1 MNSPEIID
9 ISKPINIEEI
19 KLSHND
25 LPSSNFGPGIELLMN
40 DSKKSS
46 NNNIELSDL
55 NDLENELN
63 NLTKDKDEPFKLYEP
78 TSINFS
84 KPEILKE
91 DDDFVKPAL
100 HTTFNV
106 PEKEDKWSYWKGEEE
121 NVPKSYRTSFNE
133 DKEEPSMSATE
144 TLREKFKLLNKFE
157 ELRKKGVEV
166 SKHYSLES
174 SLEEMKSEYETIISE
189 KERTNS
195 IKFQGKMLMAI
206 ITGVEFLNNRFDP
219 FDLKLDGWAEQLNE
233 NIEDYDDIFSEL
245 HEKYKSKARMAPEL
259 KLLFQLAGSGI
270 MLHMTNTMF
279 KSAIPG
285 MDDIMRQNP
294 ELMQKFTAAAMDS
307 VSSSNPGF
315 SNFMGNILPSKQQS
329 RKPDPPRRQEPPRT
343 ESRPQQRQEMKG
355 PSDLGDILSGL
366 KSKTIDLKTSA
377 NDYEDSGSVVSLSE
391 LHEMKD
397 GLTPS
402 PRKVKKRNKSDR
414 SDRNVMNINLDM

>member
-1 MNSPEIID
+1 MNYPEIID

-19 KLSHND
+19 KLSQND

-40 DSKKSS
+40 DSKKNSG
-46 NNNIELSDL
+46 NNIELSDL
-55 NDLENELN
+55 NDLEDELN
-63 NLTKDKDEPFKLYEP
+63 NLTKEKDTTPFKLFEP
-78 TSINFS
+78 TTINFS
-84 KPEILKE
+84 KPEVIKE
-91 DDDFVKPAL
+91 EDDFVKPSL

-106 PEKEDKWSYWKGEEE
+106 PEKEDKWSYFKGEEE
-121 NVPKSYRTSFNE
+121 NIPKSYRTSFNE
-133 DKEEPSMSATE
+133 DKEEPSMSASE

-157 ELRKKGVEV
+157 ELRKKGVEI

-174 SLEEMKSEYETIISE
+174 SLEEMKSEYECIVSE
-189 KERTNS
+189 KERSNS

-245 HEKYKSKARMAPEL
+245 HEKYKSKAKMAPEL

-294 ELMQKFTAAAMDS
+294 ALMQQFTQAAM
-307 VSSSNPGF
+307 SSMGASNPGF
-315 SNFMGNILPSKQQS
+315 AGFMNSAIPSKQPTQ
-329 RKPDPPRRQEPPRT
+329 PPKRSEPPRT
-343 ESRPQQRQEMKG
+343 ERPQEKRPDMKG
-355 PSDLGDILSGL
+355 PSDLADILGGL
-366 KSKTIDLKTSA
+366 KSKTINL
-377 NDYEDSGSVVSLSE
+377 NEPEDHNSVVSLSE
-391 LHEMKD
+391 LREMKE
-397 GLTPS
+397 GLT
-402 PRKVKKRNKSDR
+402 PRKVKKRNKSDK
-414 SDRNVMNINLDM
+414 SDKNVMNINLDM

>member
-1 MNSPEIID
+1 MIGPEVID

-19 KLSHND
+19 RLSHNE

-40 DSKKSS
+40 ENKKSS
-46 NNNIELSDL
+46 GQNIELTDL
-55 NDLENELN
+55 NELEDELN
-63 NLTKDKDEPFKLYEP
+63 NLSNVNEKETFKLFEP
-78 TSINFS
+78 TTINFS
-84 KPEILKE
+84 KPEISKSD
-91 DDDFVKPAL
+91 DDDFVKPSL

-133 DKEEPSMSATE
+133 DKEEPSMSASE

-157 ELRKKGVEV
+157 ELRKKGVEI

-174 SLEEMKSEYETIISE
+174 SLEEMKSEYECIISE
-189 KERTNS
+189 KERSNS

-245 HEKYKSKARMAPEL
+245 HEKYKSKAKMAPEL

-294 ELMQKFTAAAMDS
+294 ALMQQFTQAAM
-307 VSSSNPGF
+307 SSMGASNPNFAGF
-315 SNFMGNILPSKQQS
+315 MNEAMASKQHS

-343 ESRPQQRQEMKG
+343 ERPQEKRPDMKG
-355 PSDLGDILSGL
+355 PSDLADILGGL
-366 KSKTIDLKTSA
+366 KSKTINLNEPD
-377 NDYEDSGSVVSLSE
+377 DVGSTVSLSE
-391 LHEMKD
+391 LKEMKE
-397 GLTPS
+397 GLA

>member
-40 DSKKSS
+40 DSKKTS

-55 NDLENELN
+55 NDLEDELN
-63 NLTKDKDEPFKLYEP
+63 NLTKEKEPFKLFEP
-78 TSINFS
+78 TTINFS

-91 DDDFVKPAL
+91 EDDFVKPAL

-121 NVPKSYRTSFNE
+121 NIPKSYRTSFNE
-133 DKEEPSMSATE
+133 DREEPSMNASE

-157 ELRKKGVEV
+157 ELRKKGVEI

-174 SLEEMKSEYETIISE
+174 SLEEMKSEYDCIIAE
-189 KERTNS
+189 KERSNS

-245 HEKYKSKARMAPEL
+245 HEKYKSKAKMAPEL

-279 KSAIPG
+279 KTAIPG

-294 ELMQKFTAAAMDS
+294 ALMQQFMTSAMQTMGA
-307 VSSSNPGF
+307 SNPGF
-315 SNFMGNILPSKQQS
+315 TGFMNNAIPSKPQS
-329 RKPDPPRRQEPPRT
+329 QPPKHSEPPRT
-343 ESRPQQRQEMKG
+343 ERPQEKRPDMKG
-355 PSDLGDILSGL
+355 PSDLSDILSGL
-366 KSKTIDLKTSA
+366 KSKTINLNEHD
-377 NDYEDSGSVVSLSE
+377 DVGSTVSLSE
-391 LHEMKD
+391 LREMKE
-397 GLTPS
+397 GLT

-414 SDRNVMNINLDM
+414 SDKNVMNINLDM

>member
-46 NNNIELSDL
+46 NHNIELSDL
-55 NDLENELN
+55 NDLEDELN
-63 NLTKDKDEPFKLYEP
+63 NLTKEKEPFKLFEP
-78 TSINFS
+78 TTIQFS
-84 KPEILKE
+84 KPEIIKE

-106 PEKEDKWSYWKGEEE
+106 PEKEDNKWNYWKGEEE
-121 NVPKSYRTSFNE
+121 NVPKSYRTAFNE
-133 DKEEPSMSATE
+133 DKEEPSMSASE

-157 ELRKKGVEV
+157 ELRKKGVEI
-166 SKHYSLES
+166 SKHYSLDS
-174 SLEEMKSEYETIISE
+174 SLEEMKSEYESIVSE
-189 KERTNS
+189 KERSNS
-195 IKFQGKMLMAI
+195 VKFQGKMLMAI
-206 ITGVEFLNNRFDP
+206 ITGVEFLNNKFDP
-219 FDLKLDGWAEQLNE
+219 FDLKLDGWAEQVNE
-233 NIEDYDDIFSEL
+233 NIDDYDDIFSEL
-245 HEKYKSKARMAPEL
+245 HEKYKSKAKMAPEL

-270 MLHMTNTMF
+270 MLHMTNSMF

-294 ELMQKFTAAAMDS
+294 ALMQQFMTSAMQTMGA
-307 VSSSNPGF
+307 SNPGF
-315 SNFMGNILPSKQQS
+315 TGFMNETMSSKQQS
-329 RKPDPPRRQEPPRT
+329 RNPDPPRRSEPPRS
-343 ESRPQQRQEMKG
+343 ERPQEKRPDMKG
-355 PSDLGDILSGL
+355 PSDLSDILNGL
-366 KSKTIDLKTSA
+366 KSKTINL
-377 NDYEDSGSVVSLSE
+377 NEPEDHNSVVSLSE
-391 LHEMKD
+391 LREMKE

-414 SDRNVMNINLDM
+414 SDRNVMNINLDI

>member
-19 KLSHND
+19 RLSND

-40 DSKKSS
+40 DNKKSS
-46 NNNIELSDL
+46 GNNIELSDL
-55 NDLENELN
+55 NDLEDELN
-63 NLTKDKDEPFKLYEP
+63 NLTKDKEPFKLFEP
-78 TSINFS
+78 TTINFS
-84 KPEILKE
+84 KPEISKHD

-106 PEKEDKWSYWKGEEE
+106 PEKEDRWSYFKGEEE

-133 DKEEPSMSATE
+133 DREEPTMNASE
-144 TLREKFKLLNKFE
+144 TLQKKFKLLNKFD
-157 ELRKKGVEV
+157 ELRKKGVEI
-166 SKHYSLES
+166 SKHYTLES
-174 SLEEMKSEYETIISE
+174 SLEEMQTEYDCIIAE
-189 KERTNS
+189 KEKSNS
-195 IKFQGKMLMAI
+195 VKFQGKMLMAV
-206 ITGVEFLNNRFDP
+206 ITGVEFLNNKFDP

-245 HEKYKSKARMAPEL
+245 HEKYKSKAKMAPEL

-294 ELMQKFTAAAMDS
+294 ALMQQFMKSAMDTMGA
-307 VSSSNPGF
+307 SNPGF
-315 SNFMGNILPSKQQS
+315 AGFMNEAIPSKQQS

-343 ESRPQQRQEMKG
+343 ERPQEKRADMKG
-355 PSDLGDILSGL
+355 PSDLADILGGL
-366 KSKTIDLKTSA
+366 KSKTINLNEQD
-377 NDYEDSGSVVSLSE
+377 DVGSTVSLSE
-391 LHEMKD
+391 LKDMKES
-397 GLTPS
+397 LTP
-402 PRKVKKRNKSDR
+402 RRVKKRNKSDK
-414 SDRNVMNINLDM
+414 NIMNINLDM

>member
-40 DSKKSS
+40 DSKKTS

-55 NDLENELN
+55 NDLEDELN
-63 NLTKDKDEPFKLYEP
+63 NLTKEKEPFKLFEP
-78 TSINFS
+78 TTINFS

-91 DDDFVKPAL
+91 EDEFVKPSL
-100 HTTFNV
+100 HTSFNV

-157 ELRKKGVEV
+157 ELRKKGVEI

-174 SLEEMKSEYETIISE
+174 SLEEMKSEYDCIIAE
-189 KERTNS
+189 KERSNS

-294 ELMQKFTAAAMDS
+294 ELMQRFMTSAMQTMGA
-307 VSSSNPGF
+307 SNPGF
-315 SNFMGNILPSKQQS
+315 AGFMSNAIPSKTPSQ
-329 RKPDPPRRQEPPRT
+329 PPRRSEPPT
-343 ESRPQQRQEMKG
+343 ERPQEKRPDMKG
-355 PSDLGDILSGL
+355 PSDLSDILSGL
-366 KSKTIDLKTSA
+366 KSKTINL
-377 NDYEDSGSVVSLSE
+377 NEPEDHNSVVSLSE
-391 LHEMKD
+391 LKDMKD
-397 GLTPS
+397 NLV

-414 SDRNVMNINLDM
+414 SDKNVMNINLDM